1 MDTNV
6 NVPEKKKKENLTE
19 SRARRLTNKS
29 IKMKKEKKENY
40 ISLRQIITTSFY
52 ISADNHTRDFT
63 EISGPSFFK
72 SRSFE

>member
-1 MDTNV
+1 M

-29 IKMKKEKKENY
+29 IKMKKENY